1 MNIKQYLDATY
12 LKTAAQAGVSEN
24 ENLKIVKNYIQEAI
38 DEEFKLIMI
47 RPEMVTLAKE
57 MIAKAKSKVDIGTV
71 IDFPVGNSHVEKK
84 LKEAKKAIEDGA
96 NDLDFVCNYEAFKN
110 FVAMAVATPITT
122 KSTKTATTLC
132 AMSTTNCVKITA
144 FCQI

>member
-24 ENLKIVKNYIQEAI
+24 ENLKIVKYYIQEAI

-57 MIAKAKSKVDIGTV
+57 MITKAKSKVDIGTV
-71 IDFPVGNSHVEKK
+71 IDFPLGNSNIEKK
-84 LKEAKKAIEDGA
+84 LKEA
-96 NDLDFVCNYEAFKN
+96 N
-110 FVAMAVATPITT
+110 
-122 KSTKTATTLC
+122 
-132 AMSTTNCVKITA
+132 
-144 FCQI
+144 